1 MTEDTS
7 TPPSQTPEYY
17 VGNFPAPGLRQIV
30 RHITGHREDG
40 KAHFL
45 TSDHG
50 EHYRF
55 MGENKAVANIIY
67 STRETPVNLN
77 EDVDVT
83 KAKQEEPPFHYR
95 NGSIV
100 RMIDFGPGVE
110 SPFHRSLT
118 IDYGI
123 VIEGVFELT
132 LDSGEMRIMRQ
143 GDVCVQ
149 RATAHKWKNITGNE
163 TMPGRMMWILLDAKE
178 LTCDGAKPVCRSCMR
193 LKVECVYR
201 MPTDEIRQE
210 YEGTREREST
220 YAELFELLKVMSD
233 EDAVETLRRL
243 RSGMDAASI
252 LSHVK
257 NGHLLIQ
264 LSLSADTTRRYEFP
278 YISVI
283 PSHLVIPGN
292 MYLDSLLSHATLP
305 ASALRAIRETENP
318 SATAEQIAQGETVDH
333 DPDTSDYHITY
344 LVPYHAARMVEP
356 IADKIKAR
364 PWTRVISDD
373 QLLRRLICAY
383 FYYPHPC
390 GPFIQKDLF
399 LKDMAAGR
407 TRFCTPLLVNAMLSL
422 AIQSALD
429 VPDRSK
435 MWLFESLSYRFM
447 AEARRLWDI
456 ESCKESSIP
465 TIQAAMIISYTTT
478 NNGMDQVGAL
488 YLTRALEMSK
498 SLDLFGPVTH
508 PGDPELDKARVF
520 TAWVLYSWQALFNF
534 SFFRPPPITKPPAL
548 LRPDANLSPEWYGEV
563 WVQYPHTPTRNRL
576 HVGHKLQA
584 EVQLRHIMNELG
596 SLMFG
601 DSSRPLTIN
610 QIVGIKKKLDSWKDS
625 LPECLQPK
633 NLVFPLHLSLH
644 VQYQQLV
651 MGFMQIVLK
660 SEHKDSPQIL
670 AACSGKAPE
679 TVLNEAKIMLETI
692 MRLYYT
698 RHNFEFYDPWIAF
711 ALTAI
716 GNAVV
721 ADLAEGSDNDPQI
734 TAGYRSTLI
743 LAAQGLSKQARNY
756 HVSRLLAIQ
765 LQKAMKPEDLQL
777 VQTHTVA
784 SHVEDDEQALI
795 AEHSD
800 SLWPIPG
807 LSAMNEDP
815 EKTRLKNLIAGVQD
829 LELQST

>member
-1 MTEDTS
+1 MADS
-7 TPPSQTPEYY
+7 NSSAAPQTPEYY
-17 VGNFPAPGLRQIV
+17 VGSFPAPGLRQIV

-45 TSDHG
+45 ASDHG

-77 EDVDVT
+77 EDVDVE
-83 KAKQEEPPFHYR
+83 KARQEEPPFHYR
-95 NGSIV
+95 NGSLV

-123 VIEGVFELT
+123 VIEGVFGLT

-163 TMPGRMMWILLDAKE
+163 TMPGRMMWILLDAEE
-178 LTCDGAKPVCRSCMR
+178 LSCDGTKPSCRSCTR

-201 MPTDEIRQE
+201 MQTDEIRQE
-210 YEGTREREST
+210 LDGTRDREST

-233 EDAVETLRRL
+233 EDAAETLRRL

-257 NGHLLIQ
+257 NGQLLIQ

-305 ASALRAIRETENP
+305 ASALHAIRETGNP
-318 SATAEQIAQGETVDH
+318 SATAEQIAQGETVDQN
-333 DPDTSDYHITY
+333 PDTSDYHITY

-356 IADKIKAR
+356 IVDKIKAR

-488 YLTRALEMSK
+488 
-498 SLDLFGPVTH
+498 
-508 PGDPELDKARVF
+508 
-520 TAWVLYSWQALFNF
+520 
-534 SFFRPPPITKPPAL
+534 
-548 LRPDANLSPEWYGEV
+548 PEWYGEV
-563 WVQYPHTPTRNRL
+563 WMQYPHTPTRNRL

-596 SLMFG
+596 IMMFG
-601 DSSRPLTIN
+601 DSPRPLTID
-610 QIVGIKKKLDSWKDS
+610 QIVGTKKKLDNWKDS

-633 NLVFPLHLSLH
+633 NLVFPVHLSLH

-670 AACSGKAPE
+670 GACSGKAPE
-679 TVLNEAKIMLETI
+679 TVRNEAKIMLETI

-716 GNAVV
+716 GNAIV
-721 ADLAEGSDNDPQI
+721 ADLAEGSDSDPQI
-734 TAGYRSTLI
+734 KAGYRSTLI

-765 LQKAMKPEDLQL
+765 LQKAMRPEDLQL

-807 LSAMNEDP
+807 LAVMNEDP
-815 EKTRLKNLIAGVQD
+815 ERTRLKNLIAGVQD
-829 LELQST
+829 LDLQSA

>member
-1 MTEDTS
+1 MADS
-7 TPPSQTPEYY
+7 NSSAAPQTPEYY
-17 VGNFPAPGLRQIV
+17 VGTFPAPGLRQIV

-45 TSDHG
+45 VSDHG

-67 STRETPVNLN
+67 STQETPVNLN
-77 EDVDVT
+77 EDVDVV
-83 KAKQEEPPFHYR
+83 KSNQEEPPFHYR

-178 LTCDGAKPVCRSCMR
+178 LNCDGTKPSCRSCTR

-201 MPTDEIRQE
+201 MPTDEIRTE
-210 YEGTREREST
+210 LEGTREREST

-233 EDAVETLRRL
+233 EDAAETLRRL

-257 NGHLLIQ
+257 NGQLLIQ

-305 ASALRAIRETENP
+305 ASALHAIRETGNP
-318 SATAEQIAQGETVDH
+318 SATAGQIAQGETVDRN
-333 DPDTSDYHITY
+333 PDTSDNHITY
-344 LVPYHAARMVEP
+344 LVPYHAARM
-356 IADKIKAR
+356 
-364 PWTRVISDD
+364 
-373 QLLRRLICAY
+373 
-383 FYYPHPC
+383 
-390 GPFIQKDLF
+390 
-399 LKDMAAGR
+399 
-407 TRFCTPLLVNAMLSL
+407 
-422 AIQSALD
+422 QSALD

-498 SLDLFGPVTH
+498 SLDLFGSTTH

-534 SFFRPPPITKPPAL
+534 SFFRAPPITKPPVL

-563 WVQYPHTPTRNRL
+563 WMQYPHTPTRNRL

-596 SLMFG
+596 IMMFG
-601 DSSRPLTIN
+601 DSPQPLTID
-610 QIVGIKKKLDSWKDS
+610 QIVGIKKKLDIWKDR
-625 LPECLQPK
+625 LPECLRPK

-660 SEHKDSPQIL
+660 SEHKDSPQIRE
-670 AACSGKAPE
+670 ACSGKTPG

-716 GNAVV
+716 GNAVI
-721 ADLAEGSDNDPQI
+721 ADLAEGSDGDLQI
-734 TAGYRSTLI
+734 KAGHRSTLI
-743 LAAQGLSKQARNY
+743 LAAQGLSKQAQNY

-807 LSAMNEDP
+807 LAAMNEDP
-815 EKTRLKNLIAGVQD
+815 ERTRLKNLIAGVQD
-829 LELQST
+829 LDLQSA